1 MASDF
6 SRTLALLRKEKKI
19 SQRTAA
25 ADLEVSQALLSHY
38 ENGLREPGLG
48 FVVRAADYYGV
59 SCDYLLG
66 RSMARDGSAVT
77 PSRLRDVST
86 DPGED
91 NSTFAL
97 QRKLVVNSV
106 ALLFEIAEQTG
117 SGQLSAEIASY
128 LSLAVYKVFRY
139 LYLADPE
146 SVEAAFRTPSGQF
159 DGLLQCANG
168 AGRASHPCGSARHRR
183 LWPGDRRTTPAF
195 ACAFRSGAQFPRSVA
210 IHAHPAAIGGRY
222 DRALPEHQARRK
234 TQQINPV
241 IFCRKVLTTRLAIWY
256 YKYRC

>member
-25 ADLEVSQALLSHY
+25 GDLEVSQALLSHY
-38 ENGLREPGLG
+38 ENGLREPGLA

-77 PSRLRDVST
+77 PSRLRDAAS
-86 DPGED
+86 DPDDADGI
-91 NSTFAL
+91 FAL
-97 QRKLVVNSV
+97 QRKLVVNSA

-117 SGQLSAEIASY
+117 SGQLSTEIATY

-159 DGLLQCANG
+159 DGLCNAQMALAELRIRAAALG
-168 AGRASHPCGSARHRR
+168 AGGFGLETEELRLPSLAPADLARNF
-183 LWPGDRRTTPAF
+183 PGLSQSMLTLL
-195 ACAFRSGAQFPRSVA
+195 QSVA
-210 IHAHPAAIGGRY
+210 DMIEPYQNIKRGEKRG
-222 DRALPEHQARRK
+222 K
-234 TQQINPV
+234 
-241 IFCRKVLTTRLAIWY
+241 
-256 YKYRC
+256 